1 MELTPLI
8 LLIPLFLSIG
18 SFSSAVIYRLIAI
31 EFSITDINLFLPRSH
46 CPKCKQ
52 NISFINL
59 IPLVGYLLQKGR
71 CMNCEEV
78 ISYKYP
84 LHELIHLITGLF
96 IYLNFGINLIS
107 ALIYILFTIFYIL
120 FECDLQKL
128 FLPFYLNILISIF
141 GFSIAFNGTIFHIES
156 FGIISTSQFILSI
169 YGFIGGYF
177 ILWFI
182 NICYRFLKEKD
193 GIGGGD
199 FLLLGGIGSL
209 VGPFSLAPII
219 FIGSI
224 STLLLALSSKLNTNE
239 ELPLGSGLIAG
250 LGIYLLASFF
260 ELSLFGLVI

>member
-1 MELTPLI
+1 MELIPLI

-18 SFSSAVIYRLIAI
+18 SFSSVVIYRLIAI
-31 EFSITDINLFLPRSH
+31 EFSNTDINLFLPRSH
-46 CPKCKQ
+46 CPKCKK

-71 CMNCEEV
+71 CMNCEKV

-84 LHELIHLITGLF
+84 LYELIHLITGLF

-156 FGIISTSQFILSI
+156 FGIICTSQFILSI

-209 VGPFSLAPII
+209 VGPFSLAPVI

-224 STLLLALSSKLNTNE
+224 STLFLALCCKLNTSE

-250 LGIYLLASFF
+250 LGIYLLANFF

>member
-18 SFSSAVIYRLIAI
+18 SFSSVVIYRFIAI
-31 EFSITDINLFLPRSH
+31 EFSNTDINLFLPRSH

-71 CMNCEEV
+71 CMNCDEV

-141 GFSIAFNGTIFHIES
+141 GFSIAFNGTIFNIES

-182 NICYRFLKEKD
+182 NIIYKSFKKRD

-209 VGPFSLAPII
+209 VGPFILPPII
-219 FIGSI
+219 LIGSI
-224 STLLLALSSKLNTNE
+224 STLILGLIYKLNLNN
-239 ELPLGSGLIAG
+239 ELPLGSGLIIG
-250 LGIYLLASFF
+250 LFIYLLARFF
-260 ELSLFGLVI
+260 ELSLFGLVL

>member
-1 MELTPLI
+1 MELTSLI

-18 SFSSAVIYRLIAI
+18 SFSSVVIYRLILI
-31 EFSITDINLFLPRSH
+31 EFSTTDINLFLPRSH
-46 CPKCKQ
+46 CPKCKK
-52 NISFINL
+52 NISLIHL

-71 CMNCEEV
+71 CINCKET

-84 LHELIHLITGLF
+84 LHELIHLIAGLF
-96 IYLNFGINLIS
+96 TYLNFGLNPLSIS
-107 ALIYILFTIFYIL
+107 IYILFSIFYIL
-120 FECDLQKL
+120 FVCDLQKL
-128 FLPFYLNILISIF
+128 FLPFYLNILITII
-141 GFSIAFNGTIFHIES
+141 GFSIAFNGAIFHIKS
-156 FGIISTSQFILSI
+156 FGILDSPQFILSI

-182 NICYRFLKEKD
+182 NICYKAFKKKD

-209 VGPFSLAPII
+209 VGPFSLAPIV

-224 STLLLALSSKLNTNE
+224 STLFLALSCKLNTSE

-260 ELSLFGLVI
+260 ELSLSGLVL

>member
-1 MELTPLI
+1 MELASLI
-8 LLIPLFLSIG
+8 LLIALFLCIG
-18 SFSSAVIYRLIAI
+18 SFSSVVIYRLISM
-31 EFSITDINLFLPRSH
+31 EFSNTNINLFSPRSH
-46 CPKCKQ
+46 CPNCKK
-52 NISFINL
+52 NISFVHL
-59 IPLVGYLLQKGR
+59 IPLVGYLLQKAR
-71 CMNCEEV
+71 CVNCKEI

-84 LHELIHLITGLF
+84 LYELMHLITGLF
-96 IYLNFGINLIS
+96 IYINFGINLMS
-107 ALIYILFTIFYIL
+107 ALIYILFSMFYIL

-141 GFSIAFNGTIFHIES
+141 GFSIAFNGAIFHIES
-156 FGIISTSQFILSI
+156 FGIIGSSQFILSI

-182 NICYRFLKEKD
+182 NICYKFFKKKD

-224 STLLLALSSKLNTNE
+224 STLLLTLTPKLNTSS
-239 ELPLGSGLIAG
+239 ELPLGSGLIVG
-250 LGIYLLASFF
+250 LGIYLLARFF
-260 ELSLFGLVI
+260 ELSLHGLVI

>member
-18 SFSSAVIYRLIAI
+18 SFSSVVIYRLIEI
-31 EFSITDINLFLPRSH
+31 EFSNTDINLFLPRSH

-156 FGIISTSQFILSI
+156 FGIINTSQFILSI

-182 NICYRFLKEKD
+182 NICYKFLKEKD

-209 VGPFSLAPII
+209 VGPFSLAPVI

-224 STLLLALSSKLNTNE
+224 STLFLALCCKLNTSE

-250 LGIYLLASFF
+250 LGIYLLANFF

>member
-1 MELTPLI
+1 M
-8 LLIPLFLSIG
+8 
-18 SFSSAVIYRLIAI
+18 
-31 EFSITDINLFLPRSH
+31 
-46 CPKCKQ
+46 
-52 NISFINL
+52 
-59 IPLVGYLLQKGR
+59 
-71 CMNCEEV
+71 
-78 ISYKYP
+78 
-84 LHELIHLITGLF
+84 
-96 IYLNFGINLIS
+96 
-107 ALIYILFTIFYIL
+107 
-120 FECDLQKL
+120 
-128 FLPFYLNILISIF
+128 NILISIF

-156 FGIISTSQFILSI
+156 FGILTTSQFTLSI

-182 NICYRFLKEKD
+182 NICYKFLKEKD

-224 STLLLALSSKLNTNE
+224 STLFLTLCCKLNTSE

-250 LGIYLLASFF
+250 LGIYLLANFF